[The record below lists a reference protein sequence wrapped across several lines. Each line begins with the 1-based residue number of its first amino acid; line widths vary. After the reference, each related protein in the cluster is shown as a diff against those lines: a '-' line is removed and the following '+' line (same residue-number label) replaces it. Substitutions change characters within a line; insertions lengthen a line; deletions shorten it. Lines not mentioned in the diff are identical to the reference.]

1 MKSKL
6 VSTPQKV
13 HFEFPEPDMIL
24 PSMKEKEKD
33 LKPALTELGNF
44 LKTEIEWQIKEKFKL
59 VLKKDVEALVKVL
72 NTNNFALGKVV
83 NFKIEPIG
91 AKLTE
96 DKKIDVEYNL
106 KDTTADA
113 FKAIK
118 VEDPFSL

>member
-1 MKSKL
+1 M
-6 VSTPQKV
+6 
-13 HFEFPEPDMIL
+13 FL
-24 PSMKEKEKD
+24 PSMKEKAKD
-33 LKPALTELGNF
+33 LEPALTELANF

-59 VLKKDVEALVKVL
+59 VLKKDIEALVKVL
-72 NTNNFALGKVV
+72 NSNNFALGKVV
-83 NFKIEPIG
+83 NFKIEPIN

-96 DKKIDVEYNL
+96 DKKIDIEYNL

>member
-1 MKSKL
+1 
-6 VSTPQKV
+6 
-13 HFEFPEPDMIL
+13 MIL